1 MDCAKN
7 LEPQKSDFKSEMYED
22 PQATECTA
30 SVAAAHNVV
39 PTLQLLMEKIENQEK
54 LIKKLKEKVETA
66 SHNCQLEEASP
77 GSQKAGKKNLVGP
90 QPGPSSTSLRKTEE
104 NKRKKRKLRKRF
116 AETHFQPKKTH
127 EEQKT
132 NSMNIEEGENSVSA
146 VVTFDKEQLSDLILR
161 LTKK

>member
-39 PTLQLLMEKIENQEK
+39 PTLQL
-54 LIKKLKEKVETA
+54 LKEKVETA